1 MVEGWWREIGL
12 TTRNVTRLNTT
23 YPIELRTLLSWVG
36 RVPVRL
42 LIP

>member
-1 MVEGWWREIGL
+1 MVGWWREIGL